1 MNNDTVKACLSHRY
15 IMKLHKHT
23 PHENDNSTTHKWP
36 QFLPD
41 DVQQDNIY
49 IMNEFIC
56 IRCRNSLRHKNPKMP
71 DQACANG
78 LQLHD
83 IPQDLQNI
91 LPLERRIISPR
102 IPFITILV
110 MKRYGG
116 HYKVNGP
123 PVNVPATLDQIIEIL
138 PRMPSDLQLH
148 PVKLK
153 CKLEY
158 KTHYMYDMICRD
170 HVMSAITWLKEHN
183 FHYENITLNKHWYS
197 DIAAGDFSLQLD
209 ESDNRITM
217 NEDIA
222 HKQSQN
228 MTDISKVTQQ
238 TDNMQ
243 VPYTTEITSTNVEN
257 INMQNNED
265 TEEAEEQIAIN
276 RRQELTGDPL
286 PTVVQYEHLENQI
299 YQCAPGEN
307 NIPKYILLDNDFEVL
322 AFPDLFP
329 YGSGG
334 YHSANRKVKLP
345 IRKYFQQCLLNIDG
359 RFAQNIEY
367 LFCAQYI
374 ADIKQIESDAMLAI
388 CLSRGRTLG
397 GHKITAGQ
405 LRNPTVVEQLV
416 RNEQA
421 YKFLKNVR
429 GSPAY
434 WQDQLY
440 DVLAMLRMLSIP
452 TWFLTLSAA
461 DLHWPEMIQAVA
473 VQLGKKL
480 TQKDVQQMSIK
491 DRSTYLCQNPI
502 TGVRMFQHRLEAFFS
517 EYLLSDTH
525 PLGHI
530 TDYVIKIEFQMR
542 GSPHAHCLLWVKDAP
557 KIDKDPDDV
566 VCAFIDK
573 YITAE
578 IPPVT
583 SQNEHQIKLMNN
595 LQKHTH
601 SEYCRKNKS
610 CHFGFPKP
618 PATKTLISRPP
629 LDDDEHMIENAKSI
643 LQTVQNTLTTANIEH
658 KSTQE
663 LLQDINLHVDTYMEA
678 LQISHKGP
686 NIILK

>member
-1 MNNDTVKACLSHRY
+1 
-15 IMKLHKHT
+15 
-23 PHENDNSTTHKWP
+23 
-36 QFLPD
+36 
-41 DVQQDNIY
+41 
-49 IMNEFIC
+49 
-56 IRCRNSLRHKNPKMP
+56 
-71 DQACANG
+71 
-78 LQLHD
+78 
-83 IPQDLQNI
+83 
-91 LPLERRIISPR
+91 
-102 IPFITILV
+102 
-110 MKRYGG
+110 
-116 HYKVNGP
+116 
-123 PVNVPATLDQIIEIL
+123 
-138 PRMPSDLQLH
+138 MPSDLQLH

-170 HVMSAITWLKEHN
+170 HIMSAITWLKEHN
-183 FHYENITLNKHWYS
+183 SHYENIKLNEHWYS

-209 ESDNRITM
+209 ESDNHITM

-243 VPYTTEITSTNVEN
+243 VPYTTKMTSTNVEN
-257 INMQNNED
+257 IDTQNDED

-276 RRQELTGDPL
+276 HRQELTGDPL
-286 PTVVQYEHLENQI
+286 PTVVQYENLENQI

-329 YGSGG
+329 HGSGG

-374 ADIKQIESDAMLAI
+374 ADIKQIESDATLAI
-388 CLSRGRTLG
+388 CLSQGRTLG

-405 LRNPTVVEQLV
+405 LRNPAVVEQLV

-440 DVLAMLRMLSIP
+440 DVLAMLRMLGIP

-473 VQLGKKL
+473 VQFGKKL
-480 TQKDVQQMSIK
+480 TQNDVQQMSIK

-502 TGVRMFQHRLEAFFS
+502 TGVCMFQHRLEAFFS

-530 TDYVIKIEFQMR
+530 TDYVK
-542 GSPHAHCLLWVKDAP
+542 
-557 KIDKDPDDV
+557 
-566 VCAFIDK
+566 
-573 YITAE
+573 
-578 IPPVT
+578 
-583 SQNEHQIKLMNN
+583 
-595 LQKHTH
+595 
-601 SEYCRKNKS
+601 KS
-610 CHFGFPKP
+610 NF
-618 PATKTLISRPP
+618 R
-629 LDDDEHMIENAKSI
+629 
-643 LQTVQNTLTTANIEH
+643 
-658 KSTQE
+658 
-663 LLQDINLHVDTYMEA
+663 
-678 LQISHKGP
+678 
-686 NIILK
+686 